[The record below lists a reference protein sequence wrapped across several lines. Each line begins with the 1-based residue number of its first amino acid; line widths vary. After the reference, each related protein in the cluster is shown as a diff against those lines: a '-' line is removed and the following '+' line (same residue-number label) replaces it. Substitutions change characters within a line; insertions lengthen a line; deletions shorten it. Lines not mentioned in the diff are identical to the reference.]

1 MSLTLDDASLHRL
14 FPAYIRATR
23 DGTILAAGPSLGR
36 HCAEPLVGRP
46 FYDVFLVER
55 PSQVRDFGAILSHRG
70 TLIVCAR
77 SNPHLRLRGVTLES
91 EDVFLLLG
99 HVPAVDDAEGAPRL
113 RVADFSPSDGSLDIM
128 LAAQMRQGLLEDAS
142 RLADQLRAK
151 TREAEA
157 AAEAKSRFL
166 ATMSHE
172 IRTPMNGVLGMTH
185 ALSRTALDPRQ
196 RELLDVVNRS
206 GETLM
211 AIIDDV
217 LDLSKIEAGMLDIE
231 AAPFDL
237 AELVHGVAAL
247 FSVRAAEKGLRFKV
261 ELDAQ
266 GTFVGDANR
275 IRQALS
281 NLVSNAIKFTEHGAV
296 LVRVSSEPDGEA
308 TLVRFIVAD
317 SGPGIA
323 ADAAVRLFT
332 PFRQGDSSTTRKHG
346 GTGLGLSITKH
357 LCERMGGDVR
367 FESTPGHGSVFRFHV
382 RVQPGAPACSE
393 VGERRVDDADAFGG
407 AHLRLL
413 VAEDNPQNRFVL
425 DALLEP
431 TGAKIVMAANGR
443 EAVDLWRDGGFDMI
457 LMDVEMP
464 EMNGLSATAEI
475 RSLEAAL
482 GLLRTP
488 IAALTA
494 NVMTH
499 QIARYSDSGFD
510 AHIAKPIDPRRLF
523 EAIAAL
529 TAAAR
534 RQAA

>member
-1 MSLTLDDASLHRL
+1 MSLTLDDSSLDRL
-14 FPAYIRATR
+14 FPAYLRVAR
-23 DGTILAAGPSLGR
+23 GGTILAVGPSLGR
-36 HCAEPLVGRP
+36 HCAEPLIGRA
-46 FYDVFLVER
+46 FIDAFHVER
-55 PSQVRDFGAILSHRG
+55 PSRIGDFDALLQHRG
-70 TLIVCAR
+70 TLIVHLR
-77 SNPHLRLRGVTLES
+77 SNRQLRLRGVALAS
-91 EDVFLLLG
+91 DDVFLLFG
-99 HVPAVDDAEGAPRL
+99 HVPAVDDVAGAPRL
-113 RVADFSPSDGSLDIM
+113 RIADFSPSDGSLDIM
-128 LAAQMRQGLLEDAS
+128 LAAQMRQGLLEDAV

-157 AAEAKSRFL
+157 ATEAKSRFL

-206 GETLM
+206 GESLM

-217 LDLSKIEAGMLDIE
+217 LDLSKIEAGRLDIE

-237 AELVHGVAAL
+237 ADLVNGVAAL

-261 ELDAQ
+261 ELGAE
-266 GTFVGDANR
+266 GAFLGDAIR

-281 NLVSNAIKFTEHGAV
+281 NLVSNAIKFTDRGAV
-296 LVRVSSEPDGEA
+296 LVQVSAEQDGEA
-308 TLVRFIVAD
+308 TIVRFVVAD
-317 SGPGIA
+317 SGPGITP
-323 ADAAVRLFT
+323 DAAERLFT
-332 PFRQGDSSTTRKHG
+332 PFRQGDYSTTRKHG

-357 LCERMGGDVR
+357 LCERMGGGVR
-367 FESTPGHGSVFRFHV
+367 FETVLGHGSVFRFHV
-382 RVQPGAPACSE
+382 RVAPVAAAHRA
-393 VGERRVDDADAFGG
+393 VGDQRADADVDLDG

-413 VAEDNPQNRFVL
+413 VAEDNPQNRLVL
-425 DALLEP
+425 EALLEP
-431 TGAKIVMAANGR
+431 TGAKLVMVVNGR
-443 EAVDLWRDGGFDMI
+443 QAVDLWRDGDFDMI

-482 GLLRTP
+482 GLSRTP

-499 QIARYSDSGFD
+499 HIARYSDSGFD

-529 TAAAR
+529 TGLAA